1 MKMTRVGYLFAA
13 VMAMLVASVAQA
25 DSGTERLNKFMKKA
39 RTVEATFTQEVV
51 SEQGQIIQT
60 ALGKFYLKRPGKFRW
75 EYTSPTPQL
84 IVGDGKKLW
93 VYDKDLEQVTVKP
106 IKQALGSSPAAILM
120 RKHDLN
126 DDYLVLERSPREGML
141 WVDLRPKK
149 KGGDFKRIL
158 IGLDNIGVQAMD
170 LYDQF
175 GQITMIRF
183 QESTYNKPLKDSL
196 FRFTPPPGADV
207 IGN

>member
-1 MKMTRVGYLFAA
+1 MMKQVGKVIVMTMLALGAAA
-13 VMAMLVASVAQA
+13 VQA
-25 DSGTERLNKFMKKA
+25 DTGTERLNKFMKKA
-39 RTVEATFTQEVV
+39 KTLEATFTQEVV
-51 SEQGQIIQT
+51 SEQGQIMRT
-60 ALGKFYLKRPGKFRW
+60 AIGKFYLKRPGKFRW
-75 EYTSPTPQL
+75 EYQSPNPQL

-106 IKQALGSSPAAILM
+106 MKQALGSSPAGILM
-120 RKHDLN
+120 RQRDLN
-126 DDYLVLERSPREGML
+126 DDFIVLERSPREGML

-149 KGGDFKRIL
+149 KNSDFKRIL
-158 IGLDNIGVQAMD
+158 IGLDDIGVQAMD

-183 QESTYNKPLKDSL
+183 QESSYNKALKGSL
-196 FRFTPPPGADV
+196 FKFTPPPGADV

>member
-1 MKMTRVGYLFAA
+1 MMKRMGC
-13 VMAMLVASVAQA
+13 LVAAMALMVGTTVAFA

-39 RTVEATFTQEVV
+39 KTVNATFTQEVV
-51 SEQGQIIQT
+51 SEQGRIMQT
-60 ALGKFYLKRPGKFRW
+60 AYGKFYLQRPGKFRW
-75 EYTSPTPQL
+75 EYQSPTPQV
-84 IVGDGKKLW
+84 IVADGKKLW
-93 VYDKDLEQVTVKP
+93 VYDKDLDQVTVKP
-106 IKQALGSSPAAILM
+106 LKQALGSSPASILM
-120 RKHDLN
+120 RQHDLN
-126 DDYLVLERSPREGML
+126 KDYLVLEKSPREGML

-149 KGGDFKRIL
+149 KQGDFKRIL
-158 IGLDNIGVQAMD
+158 IGLDDVGVQAMD

-183 QESTYNKPLKDSL
+183 QESSYNKPVSKKL

>member
-1 MKMTRVGYLFAA
+1 MIKQVGFFSTMA
-13 VMAMLVASVAQA
+13 AMLLASTVALAE
-25 DSGTERLNKFMKKA
+25 SGTERLNKFMKKA
-39 RTVEATFTQEVV
+39 KTVEATFTQEVV

-75 EYTSPTPQL
+75 EYQSPTPQL

-106 IKQALGSSPAAILM
+106 MKKALGSSPAAILM

-149 KGGDFKRIL
+149 KNGDFKRIL
-158 IGLDNIGVQAMD
+158 IGLDDIGVQAMD

-183 QESTYNKPLKDSL
+183 QESDYNKPLKDSL
-196 FRFTPPPGADV
+196 FKFKPPAGADV
-207 IGN
+207 IGQ